1 MSRWEA
7 RIQFAAN
14 LVVGGTG
21 IIYAIMRYLMDPVDE
36 WAVVN
41 HPWQPHVQHLHVL
54 TAPLLVFACG
64 LIWHRHVVGNLRRD
78 EQRERRTGPGL
89 LLALAPMILS
99 GYLIQTTV
107 MELWRQVWIVV
118 HLTSSAAWIL
128 AFAAHL
134 VRPNRFRLFQS
145 TRTALHPRCA
155 AASDRVH
162 QSTAGDE

>member
-7 RIQFAAN
+7 RIQHLAN
-14 LVVGGTG
+14 LLVGGTG
-21 IIYAIMRYLMDPVDE
+21 IIYATMRYVMEPADE

-64 LIWHRHVVGNLRRD
+64 LIWHRHVAGNLIRK
-78 EQRERRTGPGL
+78 ERRGRSSGPGL
-89 LLALAPMILS
+89 LLTLAPMALS

-107 MELWRQVWIVV
+107 GEAWRQVWIVV

-128 AFAAHL
+128 AFAGHL
-134 VRPNRFRLFQS
+134 VSPYWLRLRQ
-145 TRTALHPRCA
+145 RRIARIK
-155 AASDRVH
+155 AS
-162 QSTAGDE
+162 